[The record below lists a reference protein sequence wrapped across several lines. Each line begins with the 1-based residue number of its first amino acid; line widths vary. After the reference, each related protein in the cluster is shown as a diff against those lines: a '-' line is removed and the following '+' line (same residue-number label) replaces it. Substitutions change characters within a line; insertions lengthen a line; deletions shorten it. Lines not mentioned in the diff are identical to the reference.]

1 MVSTVVDYPGGSSH
15 CCESHTDLT
24 EAQIN
29 WQMNAAVTFG
39 VRGLIYFTY
48 GAISDAGSGKHPGVV
63 TASGKPAPHY
73 WEAQRVNKRL
83 ANLGPTLMQLRSL
96 ATVQL
101 LCDAEF
107 GHGGTA
113 SRLLGRLKGSPI
125 VDITEPDNS
134 TQASMVLGLFRHEQD
149 QRKAVILFNYEFAF
163 TAWITVHFDASTAV
177 NTVTEMDGRTGA
189 ERPLE
194 DQEPGMPGV
203 QLFFEASEMRLLLF
217 GQNATV

>member
-1 MVSTVVDYPGGSSH
+1 MASTVVDYPGGSSH

-29 WQMNAAVTFG
+29 WQMNAAVTHG
-39 VRGLIYFTY
+39 VKGLIYFTY

-107 GHGGTA
+107 GHIGTA
-113 SRLLGRLKGSPI
+113 RAVADWHSVPSTPRSAARAPMPMQVTIGKGKS
-125 VDITEPDNS
+125 
-134 TQASMVLGLFRHEQD
+134 
-149 QRKAVILFNYEFAF
+149 
-163 TAWITVHFDASTAV
+163 
-177 NTVTEMDGRTGA
+177 
-189 ERPLE
+189 
-194 DQEPGMPGV
+194 
-203 QLFFEASEMRLLLF
+203 
-217 GQNATV
+217 